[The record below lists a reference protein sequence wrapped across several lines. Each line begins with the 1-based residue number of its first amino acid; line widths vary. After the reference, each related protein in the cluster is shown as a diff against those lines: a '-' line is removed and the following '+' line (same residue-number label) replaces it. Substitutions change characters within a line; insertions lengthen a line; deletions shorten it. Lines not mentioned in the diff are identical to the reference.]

1 MLNKFL
7 KVNLDSK
14 TAINNAVTDNF
25 SKLKFS
31 LFLIPL
37 LFLSAIFLFLFR
49 NDALTA
55 AKYSEIQKPFFLF
68 INSKLSQ
75 FPDLIYNLT
84 QMGDALIFLSFLT
97 MLILYAPKVWEAL
110 LSALLVSAV
119 FSNVLKNIFAI
130 PRPAA
135 TFDNN
140 SFVIIGQKLTGHNS
154 LPSGHS
160 VTVFTILTVLLFAF
174 LPKKWDSKVLW
185 SLFVIS
191 GGLLLAFT
199 RVGVGAHYPLDVLSG
214 SSIGIISGISGIFI
228 SRKYPIW
235 SWINNKK
242 YYPIFILLFIFCAVV
257 IINKIID
264 TNLII
269 FYLTLI
275 SLIVSLYQ
283 LIYAYIKK

>member
-7 KVNLDSK
+7 KVNLNSK
-14 TAINNAVTDNF
+14 LAINNAISDNF

-37 LFLSAIFLFLFR
+37 LFLFAIFLFLFC
-49 NDALTA
+49 NEVLTA
-55 AKYSEIQKPFFLF
+55 VKYAEIQKPFFLF
-68 INSKLSQ
+68 INAKLSQ

-97 MLILYAPKVWEAL
+97 MLILYASKVWEAL
-110 LSALLVSAV
+110 VSALLVSAV
-119 FSNVLKNIFAI
+119 FSNVLKHIFAI

-140 SFVIIGQKLTGHNS
+140 SFVIVGEKLMGHNS

-160 VTVFTILTVLLFAF
+160 MTVFTILTVLFFAF
-174 LPKKWDSKVLW
+174 LPKKWNPKMLW
-185 SLFVIS
+185 SLFVITS
-191 GGLLLAFT
+191 GLLLAFT

-214 SSIGIISGISGIFI
+214 SSIGIISGLLGIFI

-242 YYPIFILLFIFCAVV
+242 YYPVFILLFIICAVFV
-257 IINKIID
+257 IKKISD
-264 TNLII
+264 TGLII

-275 SLIVSLYQ
+275 SLIFSLYQ
-283 LIYAYIKK
+283 LIYAYVKK

>member
-1 MLNKFL
+1 MFNKFI
-7 KVNLDSK
+7 KVNLNSK
-14 TAINNAVTDNF
+14 TTINSGVNDNF
-25 SKLKFS
+25 SKLKLS

-37 LFLSAIFLFLFR
+37 LLLSAIFLFLFS
-49 NDALTA
+49 NDALTV
-55 AKYSEIQKPFFLF
+55 AKYVEIQKPFFLF
-68 INSKLSQ
+68 INYNLSQ
-75 FPDLIYNLT
+75 FPDLIYNFT

-97 MLILYAPKVWEAL
+97 LLLLYAPKFWESL

-119 FSNVLKNIFAI
+119 FSNILKNIFAI

-140 SFVIIGQKLTGHNS
+140 SFVIIGEKLTGHNS

-160 VTVFTILTVLLFAF
+160 MTVFTILTVLILAF
-174 LPKKWDSKVLW
+174 LPKKWNTKILW
-185 SLFVIS
+185 TIMMIS
-191 GGLLLAFT
+191 IGLLLAFT

-214 SSIGIISGISGIFI
+214 CTIGIISGLSGIFI

-235 SWINNKK
+235 SWINDKK
-242 YYPIFILLFIFCAVV
+242 YYPIFILLFIICAVV
-257 IINKIID
+257 VIKKISD
-264 TNLII
+264 TGLII

-283 LIYAYIKK
+283 LIYAYVKK